1 MKSANSLGAT
11 LRHFFVDYQP
21 RQCNA
26 SPNTIWAY
34 RDSLKQLLCY
44 AAKSKKCSVAELAL
58 GDLEHRVI
66 LSYLESVE
74 TKRGNSISTR
84 NHRLAAIRS
93 FFRYVAQTAPETVGQ
108 AAQILTIPTKRTI
121 SKSVDYLTKE
131 ELSAILR
138 EVSQDTDAGRRDDAL
153 LRFLHNTGARVQE
166 VVDLKASDLRLD
178 PSPSVRILGK
188 GRKER
193 FCPLWRDT
201 AKRLREVLR
210 ARGVELDSEEHVFTN
225 NRGQK
230 LTRFGVTYII
240 EKYVQLAKTSS
251 PSLGRKNVH
260 PHTFRHTTALHLLQS
275 GIDLNTIRCWLGH
288 ADLSTTNRYVEL
300 DLEMKRKA
308 LNSVAAPSGKSRRL
322 RVDDSLLTW
331 LDGI

>member
-1 MKSANSLGAT
+1 MRTTLGRH
-11 LRHFFVDYQP
+11 LRIFLSDYQP

-34 RDSLKQLLCY
+34 RDSLKQLLCFI
-44 AAKSKKCSVAELAL
+44 AKVKKCSVAELAL
-58 GDLEHRVI
+58 SDLEHQRI
-66 LSYLESVE
+66 LAFLESVE

-93 FFRYVAQTAPETVGQ
+93 FFRYVAQNSPEAVDQ
-108 AAQILTIPTKRTI
+108 AAQVLTIPTKKTV

-131 ELSAILR
+131 ELTLIL
-138 EVSQDTDAGRRDDAL
+138 SQVPIETGPGQRDDVL

-178 PSPSVRILGK
+178 SAPAVKIVGK

-193 FCPLWRDT
+193 FCPLWRET
-201 AKRLREVLR
+201 AKRLRKYLDE
-210 ARGVELDSEEHVFTN
+210 RGIELNTDEFVFAN
-225 NRGQK
+225 GRGHK

-240 EKYVQLAKTSS
+240 EKYVQMAAKEE
-251 PSLGRKNVH
+251 PSLSRKNIH

-275 GIDLNTIRCWLGH
+275 GVDLNTIRCWLGH
-288 ADLSTTNRYVEL
+288 ADVSTTNRYVEL

-308 LNSVAAPSGKSRRL
+308 LNSTAAPGGRRKRL
-322 RVDDSLLTW
+322 VVNDSLLVW
-331 LDGI
+331 LDNL